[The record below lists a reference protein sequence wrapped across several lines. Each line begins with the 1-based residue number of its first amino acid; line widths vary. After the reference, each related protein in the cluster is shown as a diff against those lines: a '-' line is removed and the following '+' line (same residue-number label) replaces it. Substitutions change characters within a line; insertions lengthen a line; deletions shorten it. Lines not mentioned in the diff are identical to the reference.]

1 MSAPSHTTDTIEREL
16 AALGEAPPSAEEL
29 GLLDRLG
36 DHEDIA
42 SVARLAELAEPLA
55 FEDLS
60 ELELHRSWREV
71 EQRQQQS
78 RGSAQPATAGAGP
91 GPRRWL
97 LAAAGLAAAAAVVL
111 LVVRPLA
118 NDEGGGTG
126 RDGGGGPD
134 GDAQQVAKLGEHA
147 RATLRALDDGVSD
160 TQRAEQIAAEYQ
172 RQLEEQGG

>member
-78 RGSAQPATAGAGP
+78 RGSAQPATTGAGP

-97 LAAAGLAAAAAVVL
+97 LAAAGLAAVAAVVL

-126 RDGGGGPD
+126 RD